1 MRISAKQ
8 LSFFDDEPADTLQ
21 TAIPQVLKV
30 MDLQQEQLA
39 RSLGEGH
46 RVIHGVAGSGKTL
59 ILAYRCQ
66 HLAEAMQTVL
76 CFNVALTSRLRKSIG
91 LASPTLM
98 EEKGLDKLVTVRH
111 FHGWCTEVLKQHR
124 LPRTDYRQYKGSE
137 YIKHLEAAVVAAV
150 EAGKIPIG

>member
-1 MRISAKQ
+1 
-8 LSFFDDEPADTLQ
+8 
-21 TAIPQVLKV
+21 

-59 ILAYRCQ
+59 ILAYRYQ
-66 HLAEAMQTVL
+66 HLAKAMQTVLML
-76 CFNVALTSRLRKSIG
+76 CFNVALASRLRKSIG

-98 EEKGLDKLVTVRH
+98 EEKGLAHLVTVRH

-124 LPRTDYRQYKGSE
+124 LPR
-137 YIKHLEAAVVAAV
+137 
-150 EAGKIPIG
+150 PIIGNTKALSTSNG